1 MQTEQVQIASIRDV
15 EFLEEILLV
24 LFAKRPHLK
33 FKRHIEHSER
43 FCGRDN

>member
-1 MQTEQVQIASIRDV
+1 MKTAQVQITSIRDA
-15 EFLEEILLV
+15 EFISVISLV
-24 LFAKRPHLK
+24 LLAKRPHSK

>member
-1 MQTEQVQIASIRDV
+1 MKTEQVQIASIRDV
-15 EFLEEILLV
+15 EFISVILLG